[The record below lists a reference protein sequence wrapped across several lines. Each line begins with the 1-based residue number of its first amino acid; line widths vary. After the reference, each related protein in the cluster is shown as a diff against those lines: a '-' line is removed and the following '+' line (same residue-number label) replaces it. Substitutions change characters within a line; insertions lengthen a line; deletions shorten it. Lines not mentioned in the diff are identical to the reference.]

1 MSKIELYFIHRLL
14 KLGKVGQMRTFVQE
28 YLRNKIALKIHVKSL
43 ENSIIKTKGYNLY
56 IPLRISPS

>member
-43 ENSIIKTKGYNLY
+43 ENSIIKTKG
-56 IPLRISPS
+56 I